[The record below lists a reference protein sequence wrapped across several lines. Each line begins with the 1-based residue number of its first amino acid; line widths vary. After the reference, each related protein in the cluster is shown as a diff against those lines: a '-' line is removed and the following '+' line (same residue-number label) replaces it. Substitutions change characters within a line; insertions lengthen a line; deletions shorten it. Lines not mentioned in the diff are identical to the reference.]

1 MNSGSCNLEIE
12 FESAELPPF
21 SDNEEEHQTI
31 NGFQNFL
38 NIKDEITEYI
48 IIKDQKKPDGLEK
61 EFEIEYFYIDFHM

>member
-48 IIKDQKKPDGLEK
+48 IIKD
-61 EFEIEYFYIDFHM
+61 